1 MPAMRKLTIEIPED
15 LALFVDAQ
23 VAAGHYASADE
34 VLAEGLAGLAED
46 DAELEAWIE
55 KEVIPVYDRVMANPE
70 AETIPW
76 EEAHAHFEARIK
88 ELAARSKQ

>member
-55 KEVIPVYDRVMANPE
+55 KEVIPVYDRVMANPSE
-70 AETIPW
+70 LLTH
-76 EEAHAHFEARIK
+76 EEVFGGIEARLK
-88 ELAARSKQ
+88 ARRGS

>member
-1 MPAMRKLTIEIPED
+1 MTAMRKLTVEIPAN

-55 KEVIPVYDRVMANPE
+55 RNVIPVYDRVMADPKN
-70 AETIPW
+70 ETIPW
-76 EEAHAHFEARIK
+76 EAAHAHFEARIR
-88 ELAARSKQ
+88 ELADRSNR

>member
-1 MPAMRKLTIEIPED
+1 MTAMRKLTIEIPED

-55 KEVIPVYDRVMANPE
+55 REVIPVHDRVVADPE
-70 AETIPW
+70 NQTIPW
-76 EEAHAHFEARIK
+76 EEAHAHFEVRIR
-88 ELAARSKQ
+88 ELADRSKR